1 MLEAAAGLTGSGL
14 PAPGADLF
22 AFGVGTGAQ
31 GDDKDGERK
40 DLAVDD
46 DAGLKPKMDTNSN
59 GSMTQAEAK
68 TVLDR
73 QDLTTGQ
80 KADLWNIINSS
91 RKTNPY
97 R

>member
-1 MLEAAAGLTGSGL
+1 M

-22 AFGVGTGAQ
+22 AFGVVTGAQ

-46 DAGLKPKMDTNSN
+46 DAGLKSGMDTNGN

-68 TVLDR
+68 AALDR
-73 QDLTTGQ
+73 QDLITGQ

-91 RKTNPY
+91 WKTNPY